1 MPFDG
6 VWMEATH
13 DCVFAT
19 MLGGLR
25 GSIGILEKLYL
36 MMLPVDNVKD
46 SHVSTRIEFM
56 W

>member
-1 MPFDG
+1 
-6 VWMEATH
+6 METAYA
-13 DCVFAT
+13 CVFDI

-25 GSIGILEKLYL
+25 GGRVVLEKLYL
-36 MMLPVDNVKD
+36 MMLPVDAVKD